1 MEALTDAAIREEL
14 QEATNI
20 FRVLIKTLL
29 KAGIITDR
37 TRGIYAA
44 YIDMAELHAESDR
57 MVGDDIAE
65 EGIKYL
71 IKLNGGKHF
80 VSPTSMTS
88 VAAE

>member
-1 MEALTDAAIREEL
+1 MEAITDALIREEMA
-14 QEATNI
+14 ESTNI

-37 TRGIYAA
+37 TRGVYAA
-44 YIDMAELHAESDR
+44 YIDMAELYAEGDR

-71 IKLNGGKHF
+71 IKLNGGKMTM
-80 VSPTSMTS
+80 PTML
-88 VAAE
+88 AAE